1 MFLLG
6 GILNWDVIVDFFNK
20 IDNPR
25 IINTIL
31 VCLVVFLIFVIV
43 LVYRK
48 VKSGSEA
55 VLFWGLATLKPNAE
69 VASLTNKAEAL
80 DNQFLKLN
88 EVAQFNVKVIK
99 LMNLA
104 TVSSPFYRENLS
116 DKEQAE
122 ALVFVNK
129 YYNLILPNIISLFKR
144 ETDNSHRIALFRL
157 NDAGDGLVL
166 HTSYA
171 YHPESRKFLGLS
183 GSKAGYSYFKNEAIY
198 YSDLEQDPTFKRNS
212 ETGYIYRSLL
222 CIPIVYQNKRLG
234 VFNIDG
240 EKPDSFD
247 KDCINYI
254 TYLVSALSQTFYEEL
269 KLLNHKITSLEGDV
283 INDKEQSLSRTS

>member
-1 MFLLG
+1 MFLIG
-6 GILNWDVIVDFFNK
+6 SIFNWDVIVDFLNK
-20 IDNPR
+20 IDNPW
-25 IINTIL
+25 IVYTIL
-31 VCLVVFLIFVIV
+31 VSLVVFLIFVIV

-48 VKSGSEA
+48 VQSGSEA
-55 VLFWGLATLKPNAE
+55 VLLWGLVTLKPNTE
-69 VASLTNKAEAL
+69 VTRLTTKAEAL
-80 DNQFLKLN
+80 DSQFLKLN

-104 TVSSPFYRENLS
+104 TVSSPFYREDLS
-116 DKEQAE
+116 DKKE
-122 ALVFVNK
+122 ALDLVNK

-144 ETDNSHRIALFRL
+144 ETDNSHRVALFRL
-157 NDAGDGLVL
+157 NDNGDGLVL

-171 YHPESRKFLGLS
+171 YHPESRKLLGIS
-183 GSKAGYSYFKNEAIY
+183 ESKAGYSFFKNEAFY
-198 YSDLEQDPTFKRNS
+198 YSDLEKDPTFKRNS

-222 CIPIVYQNKRLG
+222 CIPIVYQNKCLG

-254 TYLVSALSQTFYEEL
+254 TYLVNALSQTFYEEL
-269 KLLNHKITSLEGDV
+269 RFLDYKITSLEGDV
-283 INDKEQSLSRTS
+283 SNDQEQSLSRTS